1 MKECQQQNKMHCH
14 SCEDTTSS
22 PTCPGLSDYV
32 PFNGNSYL
40 FSNASTD
47 YAGAEGLCLKHDGR
61 LIRVMNIETHEF
73 LLNHILTCI
82 NQSVS
87 FWIGLEDR
95 LNEAVFVYS
104 DGSTLGSFNRFYGGV
119 DVANEDDSDCV
130 LMATGL
136 IPRWDWWTED
146 CSKHHRFICEY
157 TRWRCNEMG
166 TWEGTPDVR
175 NCVSSWLPNIHH
187 RSDVASGIMDSTEKT
202 GILFARTVDNKTLSI
217 VMDNIVMDVGT
228 TSGGRSTFPE
238 LTNASSDWADVT
250 DGITLPRSQ
259 HPVVAVLYNTLG
271 RYLQAN
277 PTKRTVNSRVISAT
291 LVNRNSSNDVK
302 VAGNVTIYLEHTKKT
317 SNKSSCAFWNFNL
330 RDWSDEGCTAN
341 IPDKTHTVCVC
352 NHLTSFAIL
361 VDVTGQKHPFALSV
375 ITYIGCGISIVCL
388 VFCICAFLGFR
399 RVRCPRTIIH
409 ANLCICLLVAEVV
422 FLAAVDKTENKIGC
436 DVIAIILHYLF
447 LAVFTWMCVEGVE
460 LYVLL
465 VKVFNLKMNRLLYY
479 HLVGYA
485 CANWTEWLDGDDP
498 VGTGDWE
505 LLRDLQRDFPG
516 RICSNT
522 SGIQARVRGLH
533 VEASATGERFVVINP
548 QEGFACRNNM
558 QSDCLCQDY
567 EVRFCC
573 KQSGVSSSDPEPPS
587 QDTTRIVQ
595 NDIDECSDGTH
606 DCHPNAECHNNGGSF
621 SCQCKQGFIGNGTSC
636 SDVDECTAAAAP
648 CDPKANCTNTE
659 GFFLCL
665 CNTGYMGNGT
675 SCADIDECNE
685 GSDNCHSNATCS
697 NSDGSY
703 SCDCTVGYYG
713 DGTSCWDVNE
723 CTTGSD
729 CAENATCTNI
739 EGSFFCL
746 CNHGYTGN
754 GLICTDVLVFRM
766 RTECFR
772 RSVISDI
779 DECAEDTNICH
790 TNATCRNTDG
800 SYSCVCD
807 VGFVGNGTTC
817 TDINECS
824 DGVHNCHPNAT
835 CINTAGTFSCECNN
849 GYTGDGTSCS
859 DVDECASETENDCD
873 RHAHCNNTD
882 GSFLCRCNAGYTGN
896 GALCSDI
903 SLTYCPRQRRRAI
916 MWPESVGMTVCHRPC
931 PRGSVGIASWTC
943 GSNSAWEGEPDLTGC
958 LSHWLH
964 DLDTDRP
971 STDVLFLMA
980 EQLENQKH
988 MYGGDVITCTDLF
1001 GHMVERHEHEL
1012 DSVLHEHKEHIVTNF
1027 TEERRFE
1034 VAPEIM
1040 DNTEKSG
1047 LLLAKNVPKDTVS
1060 ITRENIVMDIVAKGS
1075 GRPMDFPQRTDE
1087 RSSIL
1092 ARIPDSITVP
1102 GTKHRV
1108 VAALYKN
1115 LGQYLKP
1122 KRAELPGLNDSN
1134 LETDRVLSRVIS
1146 ATIVDDGKP
1155 VVLNDGTVEIFLE
1168 HIQDLF
1174 ALHVITYIGCIISI
1188 LCLFICICIF
1198 LGFRRVRCSRTV
1210 IHANLCIC
1218 LLFAELV
1225 FLVGV
1230 DKVNNPVNLG
1240 FLVMTLKVIYSQRSH
1255 DKQEQAW
1262 QGEKFK

>member
-1 MKECQQQNKMHCH
+1 MKMTVSSGFVTGVFLLHVFCAQANGMGGSTGNQGWEICESERMKECQQQNKMHCH

-22 PTCPGLSDYV
+22 PTPVPPCSTNPCKNNGTVGYWSPGQSGKGCFWCDCPNGYNGDYCACPGLSDYV

-136 IPRWDWWTED
+136 IPRWDCQPDFHDRININTVTIDQSYNINTFTNHQSYNINTFTNHQSYNINTFTNHQSYNINTFTNHQSYNINTFTNHQSYNINTFTNHQTTKSHSPSPVKPTATLSSSTTVTTAQSPATTQEITTQ
-146 CSKHHRFICEY
+146 SSVVGSAKHCPSQVRRNINWPQTVQGSESMQRCPNDAIA
-157 TRWRCNEMG
+157 RWRCNEMG

-175 NCVSSWLPNIHH
+175 NCVSSWLPNITEATGPAEDILSNLTDHLEREDNIYGGDISKTVSILGSLVEIQEQQLKNISQEMKDAVVTNFTTTMIRSVNALLRGSNVTEAAWSDIHMHH

-479 HLVGYA
+479 HLVGY
-485 CANWTEWLDGDDP
+485 
-498 VGTGDWE
+498 GT
-505 LLRDLQRDFPG
+505 
-516 RICSNT
+516 I
-522 SGIQARVRGLH
+522 
-533 VEASATGERFVVINP
+533 
-548 QEGFACRNNM
+548 
-558 QSDCLCQDY
+558 
-567 EVRFCC
+567 
-573 KQSGVSSSDPEPPS
+573 
-587 QDTTRIVQ
+587 
-595 NDIDECSDGTH
+595 
-606 DCHPNAECHNNGGSF
+606 
-621 SCQCKQGFIGNGTSC
+621 
-636 SDVDECTAAAAP
+636 
-648 CDPKANCTNTE
+648 
-659 GFFLCL
+659 
-665 CNTGYMGNGT
+665 
-675 SCADIDECNE
+675 
-685 GSDNCHSNATCS
+685 
-697 NSDGSY
+697 
-703 SCDCTVGYYG
+703 
-713 DGTSCWDVNE
+713 
-723 CTTGSD
+723 
-729 CAENATCTNI
+729 
-739 EGSFFCL
+739 
-746 CNHGYTGN
+746 
-754 GLICTDVLVFRM
+754 
-766 RTECFR
+766 
-772 RSVISDI
+772 
-779 DECAEDTNICH
+779 
-790 TNATCRNTDG
+790 
-800 SYSCVCD
+800 
-807 VGFVGNGTTC
+807 
-817 TDINECS
+817 
-824 DGVHNCHPNAT
+824 
-835 CINTAGTFSCECNN
+835 
-849 GYTGDGTSCS
+849 
-859 DVDECASETENDCD
+859 
-873 RHAHCNNTD
+873 
-882 GSFLCRCNAGYTGN
+882 
-896 GALCSDI
+896 
-903 SLTYCPRQRRRAI
+903 
-916 MWPESVGMTVCHRPC
+916 
-931 PRGSVGIASWTC
+931 
-943 GSNSAWEGEPDLTGC
+943 
-958 LSHWLH
+958 
-964 DLDTDRP
+964 
-971 STDVLFLMA
+971 
-980 EQLENQKH
+980 
-988 MYGGDVITCTDLF
+988 
-1001 GHMVERHEHEL
+1001 
-1012 DSVLHEHKEHIVTNF
+1012 
-1027 TEERRFE
+1027 
-1034 VAPEIM
+1034 
-1040 DNTEKSG
+1040 
-1047 LLLAKNVPKDTVS
+1047 
-1060 ITRENIVMDIVAKGS
+1060 
-1075 GRPMDFPQRTDE
+1075 
-1087 RSSIL
+1087 
-1092 ARIPDSITVP
+1092 
-1102 GTKHRV
+1102 
-1108 VAALYKN
+1108 
-1115 LGQYLKP
+1115 
-1122 KRAELPGLNDSN
+1122 
-1134 LETDRVLSRVIS
+1134 
-1146 ATIVDDGKP
+1146 
-1155 VVLNDGTVEIFLE
+1155 
-1168 HIQDLF
+1168 
-1174 ALHVITYIGCIISI
+1174 
-1188 LCLFICICIF
+1188 
-1198 LGFRRVRCSRTV
+1198 
-1210 IHANLCIC
+1210 
-1218 LLFAELV
+1218 
-1225 FLVGV
+1225 
-1230 DKVNNPVNLG
+1230 
-1240 FLVMTLKVIYSQRSH
+1240 
-1255 DKQEQAW
+1255 
-1262 QGEKFK
+1262 